1 MKKLFSILLILA
13 LCLTAF
19 AACGGKAEPSPAPTA
34 APTAEPTAEPAAEP
48 TVETTAEP
56 VPETAESTTAPSEAD
71 PTAAYADVFSTY
83 TTLLTEGWG
92 GEELMAHDLPLLI
105 MYCVGDAPFDNIGY
119 LLLDVDGDG
128 TQELLIGTLASDEF
142 YAPIVFEMYTLNPEG
157 SVVRVFSSQ
166 ERARYYLCEDNTFLF
181 EGANSAAD
189 SVRCFYSY
197 AAGTLTEI
205 PDAGAQPQI
214 LSYIPFSQLN
224 F

>member
-13 LCLTAF
+13 FCLTVF
-19 AACGGKAEPSPAPTA
+19 AACGDKTEPSPVPTA
-34 APTAEPTAEPAAEP
+34 APTAEPAAQPAAEPTVEPTAEPAAEP
-48 TVETTAEP
+48 T
-56 VPETAESTTAPSEAD
+56 TAPSEAD
-71 PTAAYADVFSTY
+71 PIAAYADVFETY
-83 TTLLTEGWG
+83 ATLLSEGWG

-128 TQELLIGTLASDEF
+128 TQELLTGTLASDEF
-142 YAPIVFEMYTLNPEG
+142 YAPIVFEMYTLNPDG

-166 ERARYYLCEDNTFLF
+166 ERARYYFCDDNTFLF

-189 SVRCFYSY
+189 SVSCSYRY

-205 PDAGAQPQI
+205 PNTGALPQT

>member
-1 MKKLFSILLILA
+1 MKKLFSVLLILA

-19 AACGGKAEPSPAPTA
+19 TACGGKAEPSPVPTAA
-34 APTAEPTAEPAAEP
+34 APTAEPAAQPTAEP
-48 TVETTAEP
+48 TVEPTAEP
-56 VPETAESTTAPSEAD
+56 TAAPTEAD
-71 PTAAYADVFSTY
+71 TIADYASVFGTY
-83 TTLLTEGWG
+83 NQLLTEGWG

-166 ERARYYLCEDNTFLF
+166 ERARYYLCDDNSFLF

-205 PDAGAQPQI
+205 PDAGAQPQT
-214 LSYIPFSQLN
+214 LSYTPFSQLS

>member
-1 MKKLFSILLILA
+1 MKKLFSILLILT

-19 AACGGKAEPSPAPTA
+19 TACGGKTEPSPEPTA
-34 APTAEPTAEPAAEP
+34 APTAEPTAEPTVEPTAEP
-48 TVETTAEP
+48 TA
-56 VPETAESTTAPSEAD
+56 APSEAD
-71 PTAAYADVFSTY
+71 PIAAYADVFATY
-83 TTLLTEGWG
+83 TTLLSEGWG

-166 ERARYYLCEDNTFLF
+166 ERARYYLCEDNSFLF

-189 SVRCFYSY
+189 SVSCSYSY

-205 PDAGAQPQI
+205 PNTGALPQT

>member
-1 MKKLFSILLILA
+1 MKKLFSVLLILA

-19 AACGGKAEPSPAPTA
+19 TACGGKAEPSPAPTA
-34 APTAEPTAEPAAEP
+34 AAPTAEPAAQPTAEPTVEPTAEPTA
-48 TVETTAEP
+48 
-56 VPETAESTTAPSEAD
+56 APSEAD
-71 PTAAYADVFSTY
+71 PIAAYADVFSTY

-128 TQELLIGTLASDEF
+128 TQELLTGTLASDEF

-166 ERARYYLCEDNTFLF
+166 ERARYYLCDDNSFLF

-205 PDAGAQPQI
+205 PDAGAQLQT
-214 LSYIPFSQLN
+214 LSYTPFSQLN

>member
-13 LCLTAF
+13 LCLTVF
-19 AACGGKAEPSPAPTA
+19 TACGGKAEPDPAPTA
-34 APTAEPTAEPAAEP
+34 APTAEPAAQPTAEP
-48 TVETTAEP
+48 TVEPTAEP
-56 VPETAESTTAPSEAD
+56 TAEPTTAPTDAD
-71 PTAAYADVFSTY
+71 TIADYAAVFGTY
-83 TTLLTEGWG
+83 NQLLTEGWS

-105 MYCVGDAPFDNIGY
+105 MYCVGDAPFDNMGY

-166 ERARYYLCEDNTFLF
+166 ERARYYLCEDNSFLF

-189 SVRCFYSY
+189 SVSCSYSY

-205 PDAGAQPQI
+205 PNTGALPQT
-214 LSYIPFSQLN
+214 LSYVPFSQLN
-224 F
+224 L

>member
-13 LCLTAF
+13 LCLTVF
-19 AACGGKAEPSPAPTA
+19 TACGGKAEPDPVPTA
-34 APTAEPTAEPAAEP
+34 APTVEPAAQPTAEPTAEPAAP
-48 TVETTAEP
+48 T
-56 VPETAESTTAPSEAD
+56 EAD
-71 PTAAYADVFSTY
+71 PTAAYADVFATY

-166 ERARYYLCEDNTFLF
+166 ERARYYLCEDNSFLF

-189 SVRCFYSY
+189 SVSCSPRSP
-197 AAGTLTEI
+197 ALL
-205 PDAGAQPQI
+205 
-214 LSYIPFSQLN
+214 LSRKSSATFPSPS
-224 F
+224 

>member
-1 MKKLFSILLILA
+1 MKKLFSILLILT

-19 AACGGKAEPSPAPTA
+19 TACGGKAEPDPVPTA
-34 APTAEPTAEPAAEP
+34 APTAVPTAEPAAEP
-48 TVETTAEP
+48 
-56 VPETAESTTAPSEAD
+56 SAPSEAD
-71 PTAAYADVFSTY
+71 PIAAYADVFATY
-83 TTLLTEGWG
+83 TTLLSEGWG
-92 GEELMAHDLPLLI
+92 GEELMAHDLPLPI

-128 TQELLIGTLASDEF
+128 TQELLTGTLISDEF
-142 YAPIVFEMYTLNPEG
+142 YAPIVFEMYTLTPEG

-166 ERARYYLCEDNTFLF
+166 ERARYYLCEDNSFLF

-189 SVRCFYSY
+189 SVSCSYSY

-205 PDAGAQPQI
+205 PSTGALPQT

>member
-19 AACGGKAEPSPAPTA
+19 TACGGKAEPGPTPVPVPTA
-34 APTAEPTAEPAAEP
+34 EPTVEPTVEPAAEPTAEPD
-48 TVETTAEP
+48 
-56 VPETAESTTAPSEAD
+56 TAPTDAD
-71 PTAAYADVFSTY
+71 TIADYAAVFGTY
-83 TTLLTEGWG
+83 NQLLAEGWG

-128 TQELLIGTLASDEF
+128 TQELLTGTLISDEF
-142 YAPIVFEMYTLNPEG
+142 YAPIVFEMYTLTPEG

-166 ERARYYLCEDNTFLF
+166 ERARYYLCEDNSFLF

-189 SVRCFYSY
+189 SVSCSYSY

-205 PDAGAQPQI
+205 PGTASQPQT
-214 LSYIPFSQLN
+214 LSYTPFSRLN
-224 F
+224 A

>member
-1 MKKLFSILLILA
+1 MKKLFSILLILT

-19 AACGGKAEPSPAPTA
+19 TACGGKAEPDPVPTVAPTA
-34 APTAEPTAEPAAEP
+34 VPTAEPAAEP
-48 TVETTAEP
+48 
-56 VPETAESTTAPSEAD
+56 SAPSEAD
-71 PTAAYADVFSTY
+71 PIAAYADVFATY
-83 TTLLTEGWG
+83 TTLLSEGWG
-92 GEELMAHDLPLLI
+92 GEELMAHDLPLPI

-128 TQELLIGTLASDEF
+128 TQELLTGTLISDEF
-142 YAPIVFEMYTLNPEG
+142 YAPIVFEMYTLTPEG

-166 ERARYYLCEDNTFLF
+166 ERARYYLCEDNSFLF

-189 SVRCFYSY
+189 SVSCSYSY

-205 PDAGAQPQI
+205 PSTGALPQT

>member
-1 MKKLFSILLILA
+1 MPDGLYR
-13 LCLTAF
+13 LTAF
-19 AACGGKAEPSPAPTA
+19 TACGGKAEPDPVPTA
-34 APTAEPTAEPAAEP
+34 APTAVPTAEPAAEP
-48 TVETTAEP
+48 
-56 VPETAESTTAPSEAD
+56 SAPSEAD
-71 PTAAYADVFSTY
+71 PIAAYADVFATY
-83 TTLLTEGWG
+83 TTLLSEGWG
-92 GEELMAHDLPLLI
+92 GEELMAHDLPLPI

-128 TQELLIGTLASDEF
+128 TQELLTGTLISDEF
-142 YAPIVFEMYTLNPEG
+142 YAPIVFEMYTLTPEG

-166 ERARYYLCEDNTFLF
+166 ERARYYLCEDNSFLF

-189 SVRCFYSY
+189 SVSCSYSY

-205 PDAGAQPQI
+205 PGTGALPQT

>member
-19 AACGGKAEPSPAPTA
+19 TACGGKTEPSPVPTA
-34 APTAEPTAEPAAEP
+34 APTAEPAAEP
-48 TVETTAEP
+48 TVEPTAEP
-56 VPETAESTTAPSEAD
+56 TAEPTTAPSEAD
-71 PTAAYADVFSTY
+71 PIAAYADVFATY

-92 GEELMAHDLPLLI
+92 GEELMAHDLP
-105 MYCVGDAPFDNIGY
+105 
-119 LLLDVDGDG
+119 
-128 TQELLIGTLASDEF
+128 LLIGTLASDEF

-166 ERARYYLCEDNTFLF
+166 ERARYYLCDDNSFLF

-205 PDAGAQPQI
+205 PDAGAQPQT

>member
-19 AACGGKAEPSPAPTA
+19 AACGDKAEPSPAPTA
-34 APTAEPTAEPAAEP
+34 APTVEPATQPAAEP
-48 TVETTAEP
+48 TVESTVEPTAEP
-56 VPETAESTTAPSEAD
+56 ATAPSETD
-71 PTAAYADVFSTY
+71 PIAAYAGVFETY
-83 TTLLTEGWG
+83 ATLLTEGWG

-128 TQELLIGTLASDEF
+128 TQELLTGTLASDEF
-142 YAPIVFEMYTLNPEG
+142 YAPIVFEMYTLNQDG
-157 SVVRVFSSQ
+157 SVARVFSSQ
-166 ERARYYLCEDNTFLF
+166 ERARYYLCDDNTFLF

-205 PDAGAQPQI
+205 PDAGAQPQT

-224 F
+224 L

>member
-1 MKKLFSILLILA
+1 MKKLFSILLILT

-19 AACGGKAEPSPAPTA
+19 TACGGKAEPDPVPTA
-34 APTAEPTAEPAAEP
+34 APTAVPTAEPAAEP
-48 TVETTAEP
+48 
-56 VPETAESTTAPSEAD
+56 SAPSEAD
-71 PTAAYADVFSTY
+71 PIAAYADVFATY
-83 TTLLTEGWG
+83 TTLLSEGWG
-92 GEELMAHDLPLLI
+92 GEELMAHDLPLPI

-128 TQELLIGTLASDEF
+128 TQELLTGTLISDEF
-142 YAPIVFEMYTLNPEG
+142 YAPIVFEMYTLTPEG

-166 ERARYYLCEDNTFLF
+166 ERARYYLCEDNSFLF

-189 SVRCFYSY
+189 SVSCSYSY

-205 PDAGAQPQI
+205 PGTGALPQT

>member
-19 AACGGKAEPSPAPTA
+19 TACGGKAEPGPTPVPVPTA
-34 APTAEPTAEPAAEP
+34 EPTVEPTVEPTAEPTAEPD
-48 TVETTAEP
+48 
-56 VPETAESTTAPSEAD
+56 TAPTDAD
-71 PTAAYADVFSTY
+71 TIADYAAVFGTY
-83 TTLLTEGWG
+83 NQLLAEGWG

-128 TQELLIGTLASDEF
+128 TQELLTGTLISDEF
-142 YAPIVFEMYTLNPEG
+142 YAPIVFEMYTLTPEG

-166 ERARYYLCEDNTFLF
+166 ERARYYLCEDNSFLI

-189 SVRCFYSY
+189 SVSCSYSY

-205 PDAGAQPQI
+205 PGTASQPQT
-214 LSYIPFSQLN
+214 LSYTPFSRLN
-224 F
+224 A

>member
-13 LCLTAF
+13 LCLTVF
-19 AACGGKAEPSPAPTA
+19 TACGGKAEPSPVPTA
-34 APTAEPTAEPAAEP
+34 APPVEPALEPAAEP
-48 TVETTAEP
+48 TVEATAEP
-56 VPETAESTTAPSEAD
+56 ATAPSEAD
-71 PTAAYADVFSTY
+71 PIAAYADVFATY
-83 TTLLTEGWG
+83 ATLLTEGWG
-92 GEELMAHDLPLLI
+92 GEELMSHDLPLLI

-128 TQELLIGTLASDEF
+128 TQELLTGTLASDEF

-166 ERARYYLCEDNTFLF
+166 ERARYYLCEDNSFLF

-205 PDAGAQPQI
+205 PDAGAQPQT

>member
-19 AACGGKAEPSPAPTA
+19 TACGGKAEPGPTPVPVPTA
-34 APTAEPTAEPAAEP
+34 EPTVEPTVEPTAEPTAEPD
-48 TVETTAEP
+48 
-56 VPETAESTTAPSEAD
+56 TAPTDAD
-71 PTAAYADVFSTY
+71 TIADYAAVFGTY
-83 TTLLTEGWG
+83 NQLLAEGWG

-105 MYCVGDAPFDNIGY
+105 MYCVGDAPLDNIGY

-128 TQELLIGTLASDEF
+128 TQELLTGTLISDEF
-142 YAPIVFEMYTLNPEG
+142 YAPIVFEMYTLTPDG
-157 SVVRVFSSQ
+157 SVARVFSSL
-166 ERARYYLCEDNTFLF
+166 ERARYYLCDDNTFLF

-205 PDAGAQPQI
+205 PDAGAQPQT
-214 LSYIPFSQLN
+214 LSYTPFSQLN

>member
-19 AACGGKAEPSPAPTA
+19 TACGGKAEPGPTPVPVPTA
-34 APTAEPTAEPAAEP
+34 EPTVEPTVEPTAEPTAEPD
-48 TVETTAEP
+48 
-56 VPETAESTTAPSEAD
+56 TAPTDAD
-71 PTAAYADVFSTY
+71 TIADYAAVFGTY
-83 TTLLTEGWG
+83 NQLLAEGWG

-105 MYCVGDAPFDNIGY
+105 MYCMGDAPFDNMGY

-128 TQELLIGTLASDEF
+128 TQELLTGTLISDEF
-142 YAPIVFEMYTLNPEG
+142 YAPIVFEMYTLTPEG
-157 SVVRVFSSQ
+157 SPVRVFTSQ
-166 ERARYYLCEDNTFLF
+166 ERARYYLCEDNSFLF

-189 SVRCFYSY
+189 SVSCSYSY

-205 PDAGAQPQI
+205 PSTGALPQT